1 MVVWNYFLIWN
12 QETSEQLCA
21 SYIQDI
27 LTNKNI
33 VTFIFKLFE
42 NECKQGVV
50 VGVIV
55 W

>member
-1 MVVWNYFLIWN
+1 MVAWNYFLIWN

-33 VTFIFKLFE
+33 VTFIFKHCLKT
-42 NECKQGVV
+42 NANRGSS
-50 VGVIV
+50 
-55 W
+55 WA